1 MKKIVCAPLSVVSFL
16 LLLVLLSP
24 IVANGQDDGW
34 RVWIKISPCSGR
46 LDWVSVAKTNPEG
59 GLNYYYLANQLFPSA
74 ECTRQGCTFAGANA
88 VAASLRTSSEFF
100 KYCCRDYSV
109 WQNTQ
114 TGQMTVV
121 VGKFGTAGLGWRI
134 VKGDLCCEEAEALS
148 GISGACSG
156 NTATQQL
163 VQNTKCWPGSFAAW
177 NAQAQRVECYC
188 NPGLVWNNT
197 KTACISPQVQNV
209 DCSGYPGSYAVW
221 NEQTKRAEC
230 WCPEGKTWNS
240 TRTACV
246 DVVAQIN
253 CWPGSY
259 AAVNPQT
266 GKTECYCNPGLVWNS
281 TKTACVTPQTQ
292 NTDCSGYP
300 GSYAAWNTQT
310 QRMECWCP
318 EGKTWNSTKTA
329 CVDVISQV
337 NCWPGSYAAVN
348 PQTGKTECY
357 CNPGLVWNSTK
368 TACVTPGSNNGSGTT
383 WTLVSVTSSPATPG
397 QGWSFNSSGTAH
409 LDVYS
414 GDKADFRWTPPPTQF
429 NNNGF
434 TVSLSVTGIPAPNSR
449 IAALI
454 DVAGYGLDS
463 DTPTDQRSAYATPP
477 SGPAS
482 AQRSVTFRPS
492 SSASE
497 IEVKIV
503 LMWGGVTF
511 RYKYQR
517 SQ

>member
-1 MKKIVCAPLSVVSFL
+1 MKKIVWVPLFVISFWFLFVL
-16 LLLVLLSP
+16 LLP
-24 IVANGQDDGW
+24 IVSNGQDDGW
-34 RVWIKISPCSGR
+34 RVWVKVSPCSGR
-46 LDWVSVAKTNPEG
+46 FDWVSVAKTNPGG

-74 ECTRQGCTFAGANA
+74 GCTIQGCTFAGANV

-114 TGQMTVV
+114 TRQMTVV
-121 VGKFGTAGLGWRI
+121 VGKFGTAGLGWQI

-148 GISGACSG
+148 GIQGACSG
-156 NTATQQL
+156 NIANQQL
-163 VQNTKCWPGSFAAW
+163 VQNTKCWPGSYAAW

-221 NEQTKRAEC
+221 NEQTRKAEC

-246 DVVAQIN
+246 DVVAQVN

-259 AAVNPQT
+259 AALNPQT

-281 TKTACVTPQTQ
+281 TKTACVTP
-292 NTDCSGYP
+292 NADCSGYP
-300 GSYAAWNTQT
+300 GSYAAWNAQL
-310 QRMECWCP
+310 QRMECLCP
-318 EGKTWNSTKTA
+318 QGKTWNTTRTA
-329 CVDVISQV
+329 CVDAVAQV
-337 NCWPGSYAAVN
+337 
-348 PQTGKTECY
+348 
-357 CNPGLVWNSTK
+357 
-368 TACVTPGSNNGSGTT
+368 TT
-383 WTLVSVTSSPATPG
+383 WTLVSVTSYPSTPG

-414 GDKADFRWTPPPTQF
+414 GDKADFRWTPPPNQF
-429 NNNGF
+429 SSNGF
-434 TVSLSVTGIPAPNSR
+434 TVSLSVTGTPAPNSR

-454 DVAGYGLDS
+454 DVAGYGLDTDS
-463 DTPTDQRSAYATPP
+463 PTDQRSAYATPP

-482 AQRSVTFRPS
+482 AQRSVTFKPS

>member
-1 MKKIVCAPLSVVSFL
+1 MKKIVCIHLFVISFWFL
-16 LLLVLLSP
+16 FVLFLP
-24 IVANGQDDGW
+24 IVSNGQDDGW
-34 RVWIKISPCSGR
+34 RVWVKVSPCSGR
-46 LDWVSVAKTNPEG
+46 FDWVSVAKTNPGG

-74 ECTRQGCTFAGANA
+74 GCTIQGCTFTGANA
-88 VAASLRTSSEFF
+88 VAASLRTSTEFF

-114 TGQMTVV
+114 AGKMTVV
-121 VGKFGTAGLGWRI
+121 VGKFGTAGLGWQI

-148 GISGACSG
+148 GIQGACSG
-156 NTATQQL
+156 NIANQQL
-163 VQNTKCWPGSFAAW
+163 VQNTKCWPGSYAAW

-221 NEQTKRAEC
+221 NEQTRRAEC

-246 DVVAQIN
+246 DVVAQ
-253 CWPGSY
+253 
-259 AAVNPQT
+259 
-266 GKTECYCNPGLVWNS
+266 
-281 TKTACVTPQTQ
+281 
-292 NTDCSGYP
+292 
-300 GSYAAWNTQT
+300 
-310 QRMECWCP
+310 
-318 EGKTWNSTKTA
+318 
-329 CVDVISQV
+329 V
-337 NCWPGSYAAVN
+337 NCWPGSYAALN

-368 TACVTPGSNNGSGTT
+368 TACVTPGNTNDNGTI
-383 WTLVSVTSSPATPG
+383 WTLVSVTSSPETPS

-414 GDKADFRWTPPPTQF
+414 GDKADFRWTPPPNQF
-429 NNNGF
+429 SSNGF

-454 DVAGYGLDS
+454 DVAGYGLDTDS
-463 DTPTDQRSAYATPP
+463 PTDQRSAYATPP

-482 AQRSVTFRPS
+482 AQRSVTFKPS